1 MDDLFSATMTSEQN
15 INIIE
20 ISFWNIYFL
29 LSVAGGFGSSLY
41 AGCKVLSLFF
51 SKKKYN
57 KIKSNIVQRYKPELS
72 TEERI
77 ADYEEKVSL
86 EGLYKLSIVSD
97 KLEEHEKSC

>member
-1 MDDLFSATMTSEQN
+1 MASAPLFTLVAKFCLFSLA
-15 INIIE
+15 
-20 ISFWNIYFL
+20 
-29 LSVAGGFGSSLY
+29 
-41 AGCKVLSLFF
+41 
-51 SKKKYN
+51 KKKYN